1 MSFTYLIGR
10 KAACDLT
17 KSFLNSANL
26 IKTQWEGP
34 VFSFKSIK
42 HTRMKKVVMLTGLCA
57 LICFSGCGKKDE
69 EKEEEVKFLAT
80 SPLKMDTSVTRD
92 YVCQIRSIQHI
103 ELRALEKGY
112 LQNIYVD
119 EGQFV
124 KKGQMMFQIMPL
136 VLQAETQKAQAEA
149 DFAEI
154 EYKNTK
160 RLADSNVVSPN
171 ELALAKAK
179 FDKAKAE
186 LSLAQTHLQF
196 TEIKAP
202 FDGIMDH
209 FQVRLGSLVNEGD
222 LLTTL
227 SDNSE
232 MWVYFNVPEAEYL
245 NYKTHT
251 NTENMDK
258 VSLLMAN
265 NTVFNHTG
273 VVRTIEADF
282 NNETGN
288 IAFRATFPNPEGLLR
303 HGETGNIQMTIPL
316 KNAIVIPQK
325 ATFEIL
331 EKKYVFVI
339 APDGTVHQRE
349 INIASELP
357 DIYILKDGLKEHE
370 RILLEG
376 IRKVRDNDKITY
388 EYQDAKKV
396 INSLKVYVE

>member
-1 MSFTYLIGR
+1 MSFVNLIGR

-17 KSFLNSANL
+17 KSFLNSVSL
-26 IKTQWEGP
+26 VKTQGQGS
-34 VFSFKSIK
+34 VFSFKPSK
-42 HTRMKKVVMLTGLCA
+42 HTRMKKVVMLAALCA
-57 LICFSGCGKKDE
+57 LICFSACSKKDE

-251 NTENMDK
+251 NTENLDK

-265 NTVFNHTG
+265 NTVFKHTG
-273 VVRTIEADF
+273 VVKTIEADF

-316 KNAIVIPQK
+316 KNAIIIPQK

-376 IRKVRDNDKITY
+376 IRKVRDNDKIAY

-396 INSLKVYVE
+396 INNLKVYVE